1 MKGIKSILLSQSIL
15 LSILAIMMIWNEA
28 SLSCSHVTAKTIE
41 TLFIIFAVLQAREA
55 YKIKS

>member
-1 MKGIKSILLSQSIL
+1 MKGTKSILLSQSIL

-28 SLSCSHVTAKTIE
+28 SLSCSHVIAKATE
-41 TLFIIFAVLQAREA
+41 TLFIVFAVLQAREA